1 MKKSRGLIGIVIGV
15 LMPLILIL
23 AGAGLVVLGVTQGP
37 LWLLVAGLV
46 LVGAGVL
53 WGVLMLDLSNPFDLF
68 RVGRVRSPPRP
79 TPRG

>member
-1 MKKSRGLIGIVIGV
+1 VIGV

-68 RVGRVRSPPRP
+68 
-79 TPRG
+79 

>member
-23 AGAGLVVLGVTQGP
+23 AGAGLAVLGVTQGP

-68 RVGRVRSPPRP
+68 
-79 TPRG
+79 